1 MLPAEDEQPL
11 IDNNPMLQSYYHSLE
26 SRIGY
31 RIILGGTRHFG
42 YYEHDTWW
50 PFPLS
55 RALRTME
62 DKLAA
67 SLELERGAYVL
78 DAGCGVSHVAIHLAA
93 KHGLKVQ
100 GIDIVD
106 HHIVKARRNIARSG
120 LSGEQV
126 SVRKMDYHHL
136 DSFENGTFD
145 GVYTMETFVHAT
157 HPQNV
162 LRNFFRVLRPGG
174 RLALF
179 EYDHDSIENADEAS
193 ALSMKKIN
201 EVAAMPTNTLSQP
214 GVFQQMLE
222 DAGFTDVVVRDY
234 SPHIKPM
241 TRFFYLLAYIP
252 LLVVS
257 FFGLESFFIN
267 TVAGVESYRG
277 RQHWRYVAIS
287 ASKPRCNDET
297 KKVLKKCRSRY
308 ALTTLKDANLQHI
321 GSAGVSDLV
330 RSKTITRMTRWK
342 IRCRHH
348 KFRYSNVT

>member
-1 MLPAEDEQPL
+1 MESTQPEDQQSL
-11 IDNNPMLQSYYHSLE
+11 IKDNPQLQSYYHSLE

-31 RIILGGTRHFG
+31 RLLLGGTRHFG

-55 RALRTME
+55 RALRAME

-67 SLELERGAYVL
+67 SLGLEQGSYVL
-78 DAGCGVSHVAIHLAA
+78 DAGCGVGHVAIHLVGQ
-93 KHGLKVQ
+93 HGYKVQ

-106 HHIVKARRNIARSG
+106 HHIVKSRRNIARHG
-120 LSGEQV
+120 LSEDQLA
-126 SVRKMDYHHL
+126 VRKMDYHHL
-136 DSFENGTFD
+136 DSFTDGMFD

-157 HPQNV
+157 DPQAV
-162 LRNFFRVLRPGG
+162 LQNFFRVLRPGG

-179 EYDHDSIENADEAS
+179 EYDHELVDGPVEGM

-201 EVAAMPTNTLSQP
+201 EIAAMPTNSMSQP
-214 GVFQQMLE
+214 GVFRQMLE

-234 SPHIKPM
+234 SSNIQPM

-252 LLVVS
+252 FLIVT
-257 FFGLESFFIN
+257 FFGLERFFIN

-287 ASKPRCNDET
+287 ASKPGFDGT
-297 KKVLKKCRSRY
+297 KKSR
-308 ALTTLKDANLQHI
+308 
-321 GSAGVSDLV
+321 
-330 RSKTITRMTRWK
+330 
-342 IRCRHH
+342 
-348 KFRYSNVT
+348 